1 MKRILFFAVMLSL
14 AAGCGRNKSDAG
26 LDASARALDLSSC
39 EQVTDLSDYIA
50 DVKIVR
56 LAPEPVIY
64 SGSGKILTY
73 DGKFIVLSDSF
84 VEYNADGSLSKTI
97 GRVGRGPGEFVAVTD
112 FCIDDAAGQL
122 VCLTPDNKVL
132 RYSLA
137 DGSLVKE
144 LPTVLRMNTDAIF
157 PLENGAFAIFCSEP
171 VQEGD
176 ALPGKVKIFDAD
188 GNLTEELLPT
198 AEVCI
203 PMGFRPVSAQSCG
216 NAYTLS
222 FAAVPSRVYEVADG
236 SLSPLADM
244 DFGDRNLPSDY
255 FGDGGD
261 VWGKLGELFE
271 NDYFKCPSVCHTED
285 LYYVSPYGKDSS
297 VWNFIS
303 DGKKGIFW
311 QSSSFDTSAPL
322 SFSAADDG
330 YFYFAYTEYGLEET
344 QDPLKKY
351 LIDEC
356 GLVLGEDDNMAI
368 VGVKFRL

>member
-1 MKRILFFAVMLSL
+1 MKRILFFAAMLSL

-84 VEYNADGSLSKTI
+84 VEYNADGSL
-97 GRVGRGPGEFVAVTD
+97 
-112 FCIDDAAGQL
+112 
-122 VCLTPDNKVL
+122 
-132 RYSLA
+132 
-137 DGSLVKE
+137 VKE

-176 ALPGKVKIFDAD
+176 TLPGKVKIFDAD

-216 NAYTLS
+216 NSYTLS
-222 FAAVPSRVYEVADG
+222 FAAVPSTAYEVSG
-236 SLSPLADM
+236 GKITPLVDM
-244 DFGDRNLPSDY
+244 DFGSRNLPSDY

-261 VWGKLGELFE
+261 VWSKIGELFE

-303 DGKKGIFW
+303 DGRKGIYW
-311 QSSSFDTSAPL
+311 QSSSLDTSAPL